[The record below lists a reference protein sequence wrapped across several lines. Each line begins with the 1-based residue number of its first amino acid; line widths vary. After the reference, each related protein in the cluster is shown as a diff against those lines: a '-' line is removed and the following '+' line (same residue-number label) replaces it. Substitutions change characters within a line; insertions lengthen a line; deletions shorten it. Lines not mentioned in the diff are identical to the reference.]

1 MKCCGIYAYGNR
13 NYQPQDL
20 CKTSNCGNDAWETET
35 VGGNQRRVL
44 LPRSAGRLTPK
55 KTAATLVAAVFVC
68 IICQIRISSG
78 TFKRSYAAFERIS
91 LCEMKEKK
99 ENACVFQGKAVL
111 LRQ

>member
-1 MKCCGIYAYGNR
+1 MR
-13 NYQPQDL
+13 M
-20 CKTSNCGNDAWETET
+20 ETET
-35 VGGNQRRVL
+35 INRKIYAKPAIVVMMLGKQRL
-44 LPRSAGRLTPK
+44 LVVDSDEYYYQGAPDDWHLQ

>member
-55 KTAATLVAAVFVC
+55 KTAATLVAAVFVYGRNKSSIVISFC
-68 IICQIRISSG
+68 IML
-78 TFKRSYAAFERIS
+78 Y
-91 LCEMKEKK
+91 
-99 ENACVFQGKAVL
+99 
-111 LRQ
+111 